1 MNTHRPFAL
10 CLLATLSLTTTAAQ
24 AEVHAKGLKPSS
36 LMQPVT
42 PLFGTESV
50 SKTAA
55 CQCRPDQ
62 VGNHT
67 GQPGPGTFMCVMGG
81 RVYLDRLVR
90 QRQQT
95 GT

>member
-50 SKTAA
+50 SK
-55 CQCRPDQ
+55 PL
-62 VGNHT
+62 
-67 GQPGPGTFMCVMGG
+67 P
-81 RVYLDRLVR
+81 
-90 QRQQT
+90 
-95 GT
+95 